1 MNRRAFLTALS
12 GSFLA
17 APLAGEAAQAGS
29 WRVGFL
35 ETSSASPARVQL
47 LDTLRQRLRELGYVE
62 GQNIALES
70 RFGEG
75 KPDQIQRF
83 AAELVGLKVDI
94 IVTSGTPASQAA
106 KQATGTIP
114 IVMTQ
119 LADPVGSGLV
129 ASLGRPGGNVT
140 GLSTQDAELGGKRL
154 ELLLQVVPRVSRLAL
169 LIDET
174 NRADCERHTG
184 SGGLAGPA
192 RSIPGRA
199 RPG

>member
-1 MNRRAFLTALS
+1 MRLIGLVLAVSLAL
-12 GSFLA
+12 
-17 APLAGEAAQAGS
+17 APLAVDAQQTGTR
-29 WRVGFL
+29 RVGFL
-35 ETSSASPARVQL
+35 DTSSASPARVQL
-47 LDTLRQRLRELGYVE
+47 WETLRQRLHELGYVE
-62 GQNIALES
+62 GQNIAFES

-140 GLSTQDAELGGKRL
+140 GLTTQDADLSGKRL
-154 ELLLQVVPRVSRLAL
+154 EMLLQVVPKVSRFAV

-174 NRADCERHTG
+174 SPGSMLIARGTQVAARALG
-184 SGGLAGPA
+184 VQLQS
-192 RSIPGRA
+192 
-199 RPG
+199 